1 MRSGFVAIL
10 GRPNVGKSTLL
21 NALVGSKVSI
31 TSPKPQTTRDAIQG
45 VVTRPEGQIVF
56 VDSPGVHVAE
66 RELGKRMQREIDRA
80 GSGCHCV
87 LVVVDATRQPSEGD
101 RAAIARAAGLGA
113 PALLAINKVD
123 KLSNKGA
130 LLALIG
136 EYQQIHAFEEFVPI
150 SALRGEQ
157 VDVLLRLLYEQL
169 PEAPPYYPDDYVTDQ
184 PERFMAAEL
193 IRERILHETQQE
205 VPHATTVAIERWE
218 ELPRLLRISA
228 TIYVERAGQKAILL
242 GKGGEMMK
250 RIATFA
256 RESLE
261 KRFER
266 KVFLE
271 VFVKVKSKWRDKPGF
286 MRTLDQRRFA
296 LDAVSMVDDDGEDGP
311 VLFDD
316 PDGSSES

>member
-1 MRSGFVAIL
+1 M
-10 GRPNVGKSTLL
+10 NT
-21 NALVGSKVSI
+21 LVGSKVSI

-87 LVVVDATRQPSEGD
+87 LVVVDATRRPDAGD
-101 RAAIARAAGLGA
+101 RAAIARAAGLRA
-113 PALLAINKVD
+113 PVILAINKVD
-123 KLSNKGA
+123 KVKEKSA
-130 LLALIG
+130 LLSLIG
-136 EYQQIHAFEEFVPI
+136 AYQQIHEFDEFVPI
-150 SALRGEQ
+150 SAVRGDQ
-157 VDVLLRLLYEQL
+157 VEVLLGLLYARL
-169 PEAPPYYPDDYVTDQ
+169 PEAPAYYPEDYITDQ
-184 PERFMAAEL
+184 PERFLAAEL

-205 VPHATTVAIERWE
+205 VPHATTVAIEQWE
-218 ELPRLLRISA
+218 EKPRLLRIAA

-261 KRFER
+261 ERFGR
-266 KVFLE
+266 KVYLE
-271 VFVKVKSKWRDKPGF
+271 VFVKVKEKWRDRPGF

-296 LDAVSMVDDDGEDGP
+296 LDVVGINDGDDDDGP
-311 VLFDD
+311 VVFDD
-316 PDGSSES
+316 PAES

>member
-1 MRSGFVAIL
+1 M
-10 GRPNVGKSTLL
+10 GKSTLL

-56 VDSPGVHVAE
+56 VDSPGVHAAE

-80 GSGCHCV
+80 ASGCHCV
-87 LVVVDATRQPSEGD
+87 LVVVDSTRRPDRGD
-101 RAAIARAAGLGA
+101 KAAIERAASLRA
-113 PALLAINKVD
+113 PV
-123 KLSNKGA
+123 
-130 LLALIG
+130 LLALNKIDKLASKSALLG
-136 EYQQIHAFEEFVPI
+136 LITEYQQLHEFKEYIPI
-150 SALRGEQ
+150 SAVSGDQL
-157 VDVLLRLLYEQL
+157 DVLLKLLYAEL
-169 PEAPPYYPDDYVTDQ
+169 PESPPYYPEDYITDQ
-184 PERFMAAEL
+184 PERFLAAEL

-218 ELPRLLRISA
+218 DEPRLLRIA
-228 TIYVERAGQKAILL
+228 AAVYVERAGQKAILL

-261 KRFER
+261 ERFGK

-271 VFVKVKSKWRDKPGF
+271 VFVKVKSKWRDRPAF
-286 MRTLDQRRFA
+286 MKTLDQRRFA
-296 LDAVSMVDDDGEDGP
+296 LDAVSVEADDEEEDGP
-311 VLFDD
+311 LVFDD
-316 PDGSSES
+316 PSED

>member
-1 MRSGFVAIL
+1 M
-10 GRPNVGKSTLL
+10 GKSTLL

-56 VDSPGVHVAE
+56 VDSPGVHAAE

-87 LVVVDATRQPSEGD
+87 LVVVDATRRPDRGD
-101 RAAIARAAGLGA
+101 KAAIERAASLRA
-113 PALLAINKVD
+113 PALLALNKID
-123 KLSNKGA
+123 RLAGKST
-130 LLALIG
+130 LLGLIS
-136 EYQQIHAFEEFVPI
+136 EYQQLHDFKEYVPI
-150 SALRGEQ
+150 SAVNGSQL
-157 VDVLLRLLYEQL
+157 DVLLKLIYAEL
-169 PEAPPYYPDDYVTDQ
+169 PESPPYYPDDYITDQ
-184 PERFMAAEL
+184 PERFLAAEL

-218 ELPRLLRISA
+218 DEPRLLRISA
-228 TIYVERAGQKAILL
+228 TVYVERVGQKAILL
-242 GKGGEMMK
+242 GKGGAMMK

-261 KRFER
+261 ERFGK

-271 VFVKVKSKWRDKPGF
+271 VFVKVKSKWRDRPSF
-286 MRTLDQRRFA
+286 MKTLDQRRFA
-296 LDAVSMVDDDGEDGP
+296 LDAVRADLDDEEDGP
-311 VLFDD
+311 LVFGE
-316 PDGSSES
+316 PGEE